1 MSNRTNIDLLDYMIP
16 SLLRSLFKYEP
27 DNVTTV
33 KLNFTLIEN
42 TDRMF
47 EMLYYIRPLGIHE
60 RKIDYTFNLIKGE
73 NSLLEVPTV
82 KIYPED
88 LSVHLREHFSLLRE
102 ACLDYLMSLFSRFIG
117 TNAYQVE
124 LSVNEGLLKIQHED
138 VTLLLIDRSK
148 SKNS

>member
-1 MSNRTNIDLLDYMIP
+1 MGNSTNIDLLDYMIP
-16 SLLRSLFKYEP
+16 NLLRSLFRQEP
-27 DNVTTV
+27 DNVKTV

-60 RKIDYTFNLIKGE
+60 RKINYTFNLIKGE
-73 NSLLEVPTV
+73 DELLEKTTT

-88 LSVHLREHFSLLRE
+88 LSMHLREHFTLFRD

-124 LSVNEGLLKIQHED
+124 LSVNDGLLKIQHED
-138 VTLLLIDRSK
+138 ITLLLIDHSV
-148 SKNS
+148 SNNS